1 MIEITSLLD
10 RRVADYAYIG
20 QANWLRERGLFVAE
34 GRFVVRRLFEAR
46 TLSVR
51 SVLVTRVALAALQD
65 VLNQA
70 GCPIYIC
77 EQDTM
82 NQLAGFDFHRGCL
95 ALGERPPAIDPATR
109 FQSAR
114 CLLAV
119 QGVGNPDNVG
129 GLFRVAAAFRVGG
142 ILLDRTSGDPLYRK
156 AIRTSMGAAFTVP
169 FAQTEEWLD
178 RLAEFRASGADLVAL
193 TPDVSARD
201 LSDYVSD
208 RSPDRRIV
216 LMLGAEGPGL
226 SPEALDAATS
236 TVRIPIAPA
245 VDSLNVVV
253 AAAIALAAVV
263 NEPAAKRSR
272 SISASP
278 SSAAPSRDRRLT

>member
-1 MIEITSLLD
+1 VIEITSLLD
-10 RRVADYAYIG
+10 RRVADYAHIG
-20 QANWLRERGLFVAE
+20 DANWLRARGLFVAE
-34 GRFVVRRLFEAR
+34 GRFVVRRLFDAL
-46 TLSVR
+46 TFTVR

-65 VLNQA
+65 ILDPA
-70 GCPIYIC
+70 SCPIYVC

-82 NQLAGFDFHRGCL
+82 NQLAGFTFHRGCL
-95 ALGERPPAIDPATR
+95 AVGERPPAIDPVSR

-114 CLLAV
+114 CLLAL

-129 GLFRVAAAFRVGG
+129 GVFRVAAAFAVDG

-169 FAQTEEWLD
+169 FAHTDEWLD
-178 RLAEFRASGADLVAL
+178 TLAGIRAAGADLVAL

-201 LSDYVSD
+201 LSDYVGD
-208 RSPDRRIV
+208 RPPDQRSI

-226 SPEALDAATS
+226 SPEALRAATD
-236 TVRIPIAPA
+236 TVRIRISPA

-253 AAAIALAAVV
+253 AAGIAVAAVV
-263 NEPAAKRSR
+263 NEPATKRFDVR
-272 SISASP
+272 
-278 SSAAPSRDRRLT
+278 